1 MNTREQRVADRRAEP
16 SRVMCA
22 CMPLHPPTNSPDIF
36 DDAIRRIRMSLAS
49 DEKLCRH
56 KHPRARRAL
65 FNDGHMRG
73 VALPSSRI
81 LKINSDLAA

>member
-1 MNTREQRVADRRAEP
+1 
-16 SRVMCA
+16 
-22 CMPLHPPTNSPDIF
+22 
-36 DDAIRRIRMSLAS
+36 MSLAS
-49 DEKLCRH
+49 DGKLCRH

-65 FNDGHMRG
+65 FNDGHMRD